1 MSIDHQ
7 CPYCKKIFEFS
18 MIAGKHMMELHEK
31 ECQANPSNK
40 KELNKDNG
48 K

>member
-18 MIAGKHMMELHEK
+18 MLAGKHMMELHEK
-31 ECQANPSNK
+31 ECPANP
-40 KELNKDNG
+40 LNKEGANRNNE
-48 K
+48 